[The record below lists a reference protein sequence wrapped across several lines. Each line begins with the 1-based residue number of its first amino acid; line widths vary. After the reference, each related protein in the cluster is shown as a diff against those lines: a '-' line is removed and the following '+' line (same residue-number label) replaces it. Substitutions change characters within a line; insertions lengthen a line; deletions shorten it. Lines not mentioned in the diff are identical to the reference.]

1 MSSIT
6 MQTGTSQIGNLLQFL
21 AWVGERPRTYA
32 DTMDAWRTTCPR
44 LSAWED
50 ATADGLVGM
59 SRTSGDTLATALVVL
74 TPKGAALLDEH

>member
-1 MSSIT
+1 MSSIA
-6 MQTGTSQIGNLLQFL
+6 MQTGTSQVGNLLQFL

-59 SRTSGDTLATALVVL
+59 SRTPGDTLATALVVL